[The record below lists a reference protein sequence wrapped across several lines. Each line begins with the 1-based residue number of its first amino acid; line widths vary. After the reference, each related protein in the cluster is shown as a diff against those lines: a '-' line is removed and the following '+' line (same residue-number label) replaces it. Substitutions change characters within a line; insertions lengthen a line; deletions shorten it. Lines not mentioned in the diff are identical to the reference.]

1 MTISIVIPSYNGAK
15 FIKSALLSALN
26 QTYPADEIIV
36 SDDGSQDKTIEII
49 KAAFAEYKENQLSKT
64 RLIIKLNPS
73 GPSGF
78 VNAWNRSIAMTSGD
92 FISILHQDDI
102 LYPDFLE
109 TFVKAYQQYPH
120 ARHFFVPCD
129 YIDGDGKILHNFVP
143 LRSGMVLYKNNEYLK
158 AYQKSYGPFPHIHRC
173 PGVITHRSIFEE
185 GCRYV
190 NEAGH
195 IADDDFFYRIG
206 QFTNVV
212 GIMKTSAA
220 FRIHADSETGS
231 IGNPALVQKL
241 ARDYIYQ
248 VNQWNKSSFTDKVDK
263 YYFECSA
270 VKAVTRNLIFAYKSN
285 TPSFYD
291 ESISCFLELDKY
303 KFTNNL
309 YLQRLKMH
317 LVWYLLLFKK
327 FTKSYLVHR

>member
-1 MTISIVIPSYNGAK
+1 MTISIVIPSFNGAK
-15 FIKSALLSALN
+15 FIKSAVSSALN

-36 SDDGSQDKTIEII
+36 SDDGSKDKTIEIVE
-49 KAAFAEYKENQLSKT
+49 AAFDEYKENQLSKT

-78 VNAWNRSIAMTSGD
+78 VNAWNRSIAMASSD

-109 TFVKAYQQYPH
+109 TFVNAYQQYPNV
-120 ARHFFVPCD
+120 RHFFVPCD

-143 LRSGMVLYKNNEYLK
+143 PRSGMVLYKKNEYLK

-190 NEAGH
+190 HEAGH

-220 FRIHADSETGS
+220 YRVHDRSETS
-231 IGNPALVQKL
+231 AIGDKALIRRL
-241 ARDYIYQ
+241 TRDYIYQ
-248 VNQWNKSSFTDKVDK
+248 IYQWQNSTFLDSHDK
-263 YYFECSA
+263 YYFEYA
-270 VKAVTRNLIFAYKSN
+270 TVKLVNKTLFLATSQNDLSLRNEALAHYEK
-285 TPSFYD
+285 
-291 ESISCFLELDKY
+291 LKRY
-303 KFTNNL
+303 KFVNSL
-309 YLQRLKMH
+309 IIQHFKM
-317 LVWYLLLFKK
+317 YLLKLFLLLRNK
-327 FTKSYLVHR
+327 Y